1 MFGGSVDDLN
11 KNLKIIETVNLNNSD
26 LADNINPLLDFSG
39 SNIEKL
45 EEALKLVREFDQ
57 EVSTTAFG
65 SPGFPAV
72 CEGDWEKLKE
82 AADLLKLI
90 VRTGV
95 SSSLSEDRLPRI

>member
-1 MFGGSVDDLN
+1 MILI
-11 KNLKIIETVNLNNSD
+11 KLKIIETVNLNNSD

-57 EVSTTAFG
+57 EVTIRLSAHRF
-65 SPGFPAV
+65 SCV
-72 CEGDWEKLKE
+72 CEGIGKLKE

-95 SSSLSEDRLPRI
+95 SSSF